1 MTVLSLT
8 FKVLCS
14 RLDNRLEAIEF
25 LFELVAEI
33 YGSALNKKK
42 KKHSNFRNNYER
54 LRISHFN
61 ESGNCSVKKFYIDLE
76 SIWSV
81 SANEQVIHIFR
92 YIKRR
97 INIRKERRRE
107 EKRRRY
113 SKIATVG
120 VVSTV

>member
-1 MTVLSLT
+1 MAVHL
-8 FKVLCS
+8 
-14 RLDNRLEAIEF
+14 I
-25 LFELVAEI
+25 
-33 YGSALNKKK
+33 KKK
-42 KKHSNFRNNYER
+42 KKHSNFQNVYER

-81 SANEQVIHIFR
+81 PANEQVIHIFR
-92 YIKRR
+92 SIKKR
-97 INIRKERRRE
+97 INVRKERRRA